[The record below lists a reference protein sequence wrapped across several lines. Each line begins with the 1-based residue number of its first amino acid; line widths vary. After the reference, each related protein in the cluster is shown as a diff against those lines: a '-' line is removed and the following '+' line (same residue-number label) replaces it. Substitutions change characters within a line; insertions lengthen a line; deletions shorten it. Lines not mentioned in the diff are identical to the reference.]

1 MSRDSRVPDF
11 FFFLSD
17 EMQVF
22 RQVRQTQVRALL
34 SPRNEENPL
43 HKLMSW
49 FYESS
54 RPDPL
59 FLPVRHKFTLK
70 TTEFFQFFR
79 IDFLTLGP
87 VIHRYMKNRMHLLT
101 ALAMVLLGI
110 CFCSCSKEK
119 WPEVISQNEYEL
131 TIASEKIPGLICGNG
146 EDLVADVYAVI
157 QSGLNTIW
165 SKF

>member
-1 MSRDSRVPDF
+1 
-11 FFFLSD
+11 
-17 EMQVF
+17 
-22 RQVRQTQVRALL
+22 
-34 SPRNEENPL
+34 
-43 HKLMSW
+43 
-49 FYESS
+49 
-54 RPDPL
+54 
-59 FLPVRHKFTLK
+59 
-70 TTEFFQFFR
+70 
-79 IDFLTLGP
+79 
-87 VIHRYMKNRMHLLT
+87 MKNRMHLLT